1 MFDFVLPVDF
11 IDNLPSEL
19 LNHFVSILIAEDD
32 IDGLEA
38 DRPSCLLTLLEKVY
52 ECRIALGLLVPY
64 QDWSR

>member
-38 DRPSCLLTLLEKVY
+38 DRPSCFLTLLEKFH
-52 ECRIALGLLVPY
+52 ECCIALLLLVPY
-64 QDWSR
+64 